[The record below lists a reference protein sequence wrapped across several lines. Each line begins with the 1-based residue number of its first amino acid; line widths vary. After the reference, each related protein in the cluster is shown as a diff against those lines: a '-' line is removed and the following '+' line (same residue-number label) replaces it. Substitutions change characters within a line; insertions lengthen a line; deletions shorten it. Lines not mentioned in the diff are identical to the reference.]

1 LHHNV
6 LLGAP
11 ILFMPTMRISTV
23 AALLAASLL
32 VACGGSD
39 PVVALAETRDAKALA
54 LQPVALPSTSGTAE
68 TISPAPVTANAD
80 AGDVAPPP
88 PPTAGTILTGAGL
101 PGRLQSGCT
110 PTLRND
116 FIDNDLFYLRRLR
129 PLDCARL
136 QTNLPFFS
144 WTNVSSRNKNYP
156 WTLTV
161 RNATTQAVVAS
172 RNVQVPRA
180 WLTSPLPAGNY
191 EWAVSYRSAYFASVT
206 GEWRRFNVGA
216 NAVAWSPPT
225 GAALAQTVAA
235 KGHPRTLPAGA
246 NFTNIGNLARGG
258 DYATG
263 FQTTMVWARWWRDNR
278 AIPKPPDELTPRPS
292 VGTMLSQAITERV
305 TIETLA
311 YGWRFS
317 GDTTLRDAAVARLLT
332 LSRWLPTGA
341 SSDAIDDQVNREV
354 MLTLSIGF
362 DLLEPQLNAAQRVVL
377 ADNIRQRLQ
386 AVFAKFPNFDAYPH
400 QSHLSTGVLFSLE
413 TLLNVT
419 GMPEFPQ
426 SQAMLATAWEYFQDF
441 FNTWGNEDG
450 GFANGVGYAWHEFG
464 DLVRSVAMLR
474 LAAGVDMTAHPF
486 IANYGDYLM
495 HVTAPGSERLSAF
508 GDDLNITSFYKN
520 QAANHFRMYAALTR
534 KPAHAWYWRSVPANL
549 APGYLNPL
557 IYMVLGIYPKEV
569 AAVAPSTHS
578 LASADAGVAA
588 LHSSVSDSLRSTVYF
603 RSGPTGAFNHSHAD
617 NNAFTF
623 DSRGKNVL
631 ISAGYYPWYRS
642 PHHATVQRA
651 TRYKNAL
658 TFDGGIGQGEKVATL
673 DFSLQPMAPGI
684 PSMEMDIQG
693 ELINHHDNGTWAV
706 VSGDATR
713 AYRMENLRQKFGPVL
728 TTALRTVAMNR
739 AERVTLVYDYATSA
753 TPRQWELNFQAL
765 NAFVPEGG
773 GLYRALNQGAS
784 VCVSVHGLVGSSFS
798 QVTGFAVAPEH
809 NLPNQWHG
817 RFTAAIRTPQ
827 LASVTVIRE
836 DCRAVP
842 VNVTVQG
849 SVVTVSVNGRAS
861 IVFDQRKVTVPN

>member
-1 LHHNV
+1 MPANRIV
-6 LLGAP
+6 KLLAF
-11 ILFMPTMRISTV
+11 IT
-23 AALLAASLL
+23 AALLAG
-32 VACGGSD
+32 CGGSD
-39 PVVALAETRDAKALA
+39 PAVEVTPMRDAKALA
-54 LQPVALPSTSGTAE
+54 VQPLPITPPVAQIDSFPQAGVGT
-68 TISPAPVTANAD
+68 NAD

-88 PPTAGTILTGAGL
+88 PPPTGTLLTGTGL
-101 PGRLQSGCT
+101 PGRRQPGCT
-110 PTLRND
+110 PALRTD
-116 FIDNDLFYLRRLR
+116 FIDSDLLYLRRLR
-129 PLDCARL
+129 PLDCAVL

-144 WTNVSSRNKNYP
+144 WRNVSSRNKTYP

-161 RNATTQAVVAS
+161 RNASTQAVVAT
-172 RNVQVPRA
+172 RAVQVPRA

-191 EWAVSYRSAYFASVT
+191 EWAVSYRTAYFASAT
-206 GEWRRFNVGA
+206 SEWRRFSVPTTA
-216 NAVAWSPPT
+216 KAWTPPT
-225 GAALAQTVAA
+225 GNVLAQTVAA
-235 KGHPRTLPAGA
+235 KAHPRALPTGA
-246 NFTNIGNLARGG
+246 SFANIATLARSG
-258 DYATG
+258 DYASG
-263 FQTTMVWARWWRDNR
+263 FQTSMVWARWWRDNR
-278 AIPKPPDELTPRPS
+278 AIPKPPDEVTPRPT
-292 VGTMLSQAITERV
+292 VGTMLGQAMTERV

-317 GDTTLRDAAVARLLT
+317 GDTTLRDAAVARLLS
-332 LSRWLPTGA
+332 LSRWLPNGA
-341 SSDAIDDQVNREV
+341 SSDAVDDQVNREV

-362 DLLEPQLNAAQRVVL
+362 DLLEPQLTAAQRQVL
-377 ADNIRQRLQ
+377 ANNIRLRLE
-386 AVFAKFPNFDAYPH
+386 AVFAKFPTFDVYPH

-413 TLLNVT
+413 TLLNVA

-426 SQAMLATAWEYFQDF
+426 SRAMLATAWEYFQDF

-474 LAAGVDMTAHPF
+474 LAAGVDMTAQPY

-508 GDDLNITSFYKN
+508 GDDLNITSYYKN
-520 QAANHFRMYAALTR
+520 QSANHFRLYASLTR
-534 KPAHAWYWRSVPANL
+534 KPAHAWYWRAVPGNL

-557 IYMVLGIYPKEV
+557 VYMVLGIHPREV
-569 AAVAPSTHS
+569 APVPPVTHS
-578 LASADAGVAA
+578 MASADAGVAA
-588 LHSSVSDSLRSTVYF
+588 LHSSVSDPLRSTVHF

-623 DSRGKNVL
+623 DSRGKNIL
-631 ISAGYYPWYRS
+631 ITAGYYPWYRS

-673 DFSLQPMAPGI
+673 DFSQPPTAPGI

-706 VSGDATR
+706 VTGDATR
-713 AYRMENLRQKFGPVL
+713 AYRMENQRQQFGPVL
-728 TTALRTVAMNR
+728 TSALRTVAMNR
-739 AERVTLVYDYATSA
+739 TERVTLIYDYATSP

-773 GLYRALNQGAS
+773 GLFRALNQGAS
-784 VCVSVHGLVGSSFS
+784 VCVSVHGMLGSSFS

-809 NLPNQWHG
+809 NQPNQWHG
-817 RFTAAIRTPQ
+817 RFTAALRTPQ

-849 SVVTVSVNGRAS
+849 SVATVSVNGRPG
-861 IVFDQRKVTVPN
+861 IVFDQRRVTVPN